1 MKDRDMDIR
10 AIEELLSEIE
20 KLADK
25 RAKLQ
30 AEIRV
35 ISQDIIRAKAN
46 LIYYKK
52 KVVRKDEK
60 AKMLDELKNG
70 GATK

>member
-1 MKDRDMDIR
+1 MKDRDMDIQ
-10 AIEELLSEIE
+10 AIEELLNEIE
-20 KLADK
+20 KLTDK
-25 RAKLQ
+25 RAELQ

-70 GATK
+70 GRA